1 MKPRCL
7 KERPLKL
14 LQITRTEAKFRE
26 LKLEHAQDLGDARSD
41 RDRHDFHTILGHDR
55 RQDTIANAEVLQQ
68 CRVWAESLTNGIE
81 RYWLRTPDA
90 RRLCLRWR
98 QLSQGPK
105 KFLLAFLCQFPK
117 SEEAFVGCGDLT
129 ELLDLHA
136 VIVPIQLFSQ
146 IANPPSHSP
155 SFRPATPHSLPPP

>member
-55 RQDTIANAEVLQQ
+55 RQDTIANAEVLHQ

-81 RYWLRTPDA
+81 RYWLRRPDA
-90 RRLCLRWR
+90 VGFCLRCR
-98 QLSQGPK
+98 HLSHRPE
-105 KFLLAFLCQFPK
+105 KFLLAVLCQLPQR
-117 SEEAFVGCGDLT
+117 EQAFVG
-129 ELLDLHA
+129 
-136 VIVPIQLFSQ
+136 S
-146 IANPPSHSP
+146 
-155 SFRPATPHSLPPP
+155 